1 LNDNWLKHS
10 VGKLLHLERQEL
22 VLDHS
27 ISESERAI
35 FIIFEISKLI
45 NIKGPDISKKVF
57 VDIMVA
63 ISTGAI
69 LWLISVKIDPALE
82 LLGYFDKLEL
92 ADVGVATPGQF
103 SQILL
108 IFLTVFVTFAE
119 IEFAWISFA
128 IIEFL
133 DQYFVF

>member
-1 LNDNWLKHS
+1 
-10 VGKLLHLERQEL
+10 
-22 VLDHS
+22 
-27 ISESERAI
+27 
-35 FIIFEISKLI
+35 
-45 NIKGPDISKKVF
+45 
-57 VDIMVA
+57 MVA

-92 ADVGVATPGQF
+92 ADVGVATSGQF

-119 IEFAWISFA
+119 IELAWISFA